1 LSDILLSTKIH
12 IPPLR
17 SNIVTRQQLIQ
28 RLNDGISQNH
38 RLILIS
44 APAGYGKSTLL
55 SEWVS
60 QINLPVAWL
69 SLEKGENNPV
79 RFWSYFATALSTL
92 PQMRQAGIGE
102 AFLQV
107 LESPQ
112 PPTMDILL
120 INLVNDLSKIEAK
133 VVLVLDDL
141 HSISEGQIHQDLVF
155 LIEHLAMSSHGLHLV
170 VAGRMDPPWP
180 LARWRGRGEL
190 TEVRTKDLRFSPEEA
205 TIYLNTIMGLKLDS
219 GEVTVL
225 EQRTEGW
232 IAGLQLAGLSLQGRE
247 NVSSFIHSFSGAN
260 RYILDF
266 LFEEV
271 FQQQSEE
278 HQNFL
283 LQTSIL
289 DQLCGSLCNAVTQQS
304 NSQVVLDA
312 LERGNL
318 FLVALDEER
327 KWYRYHHLFG
337 ELLKKHLKQIYPQLS
352 IQLHRRASAWYASE
366 NDFENAITH
375 LLAAQE
381 YESAARLIEQSV
393 HSLDTHRK
401 QSTLMVWLE
410 SLPREILDIHPF
422 LCIYRAWGN
431 YFAGRRNL
439 NEEWLQVAE
448 KAICGI
454 EQENPEV
461 RLIKGRIAAIRALL
475 ALAAE
480 DLPSGLE
487 MGQNALALLP
497 EGDSMIFDTWIALA
511 GVYEGLG
518 DLNQALQAYYMAK
531 VAGQKINKSMEA
543 DATCY
548 LGTMQIKQGH
558 LHEALATFTDAL
570 HQSTLP
576 SGYEIPAAGFAKV
589 KIGDLYREWNNLQL
603 ASQYLSRGV
612 EQCIQYN
619 QPDVIAEAY
628 IFLGSYMLAI
638 GDPQAAQTTLQKAD
652 QVVKY
657 AKVDPFLLTWL
668 DDCHLKIWLAQGD
681 LQAATHWARNSG
693 ISLDGPLSY
702 LYDLHHQN
710 LARVLVAEGIQDGS
724 RASLEQATYLLER
737 LQKAAQQ
744 VGWVDEE
751 IKILVLQAVNFQA
764 LGMGEEALN
773 SLARAIY
780 LAAPGG
786 YVRVFLD
793 EGGTL
798 RGLITSLGNILSNNR
813 LNYQHLLGIDPQ
825 GDELDRLR
833 QYVIMLHSK
842 FEQLASQI
850 TPKVSAPAQ
859 AGRHRIAALNHTT
872 PKLIEPLSERELQ
885 VLRLLQSAMTSE
897 EISRELFISVNTT
910 RTHIRNIYSKLA
922 VHGRITAIQK
932 AKELDLI

>member
-1 LSDILLSTKIH
+1 MSDTLLATKIR

-17 SNIVTRQQLIQ
+17 SNLIHRPHLVQ

-38 RLILIS
+38 RLTLIS
-44 APAGYGKSTLL
+44 GPAGYGKSTLL

-60 QINLPVAWL
+60 QLDTPVAWL
-69 SLEKGENNPV
+69 SLERGENVPS
-79 RFWSYFATALSTL
+79 RFWNYLVTALSTL
-92 PQMRQAGIGE
+92 PHLHQAGIGVS
-102 AFLQV
+102 FLQA
-107 LESPQ
+107 LQSPQ
-112 PPTMDILL
+112 PPPMDVLL
-120 INLVNDLSKIEAK
+120 EDLVNDLSKLEVGA
-133 VVLVLDDL
+133 VLVLDDL
-141 HSISEGQIHQDLVF
+141 HSIIEGQIHHDLVF
-155 LIEHLAMSSHGLHLV
+155 LIDHLPKSSHGLHLV
-170 VAGRMDPPWP
+170 VASRMDPPWP
-180 LARWRGRGEL
+180 IARWRGHGEL
-190 TEVRTKDLRFSPEEA
+190 TEVRIKDLRFSPEET
-205 TIYLNTIMGLKLDS
+205 TIFLNTIMGLKLDS
-219 GEVTVL
+219 GEVAIL

-247 NVSSFIHSFSGAN
+247 DVSSFIHSFSGGN

-278 HQNFL
+278 RQNFL

-289 DQLCGSLCNAVTQQS
+289 DQLCVSLCNAVTQCA
-304 NSQVVLDA
+304 NSQVALDA

-337 ELLKKHLKQIYPQLS
+337 DLLKKHLKQIYPELS

-375 LLAAQE
+375 ILAAQE

-401 QSTLMVWLE
+401 QAALMYWLE
-410 SLPREILDIHPF
+410 SLPREILDIHPL

-431 YFAGRRNL
+431 YFAGHRNL

-448 KAICGI
+448 KAIHGI
-454 EQENPEV
+454 DQENPEV

-475 ALAAE
+475 ALAEE
-480 DLPSGLE
+480 DLPGGLD
-487 MGQNALALLP
+487 MGQKALALLP

-518 DLNQALQAYYMAK
+518 DLTQALQAYYMAK

-548 LGTMQIKQGH
+548 FGTMQIKQGH

-570 HQSTLP
+570 HQSTLT
-576 SGYEIPAAGFAKV
+576 SGYEIPAAGFANV
-589 KIGDLYREWNNLQL
+589 KIGDLYREWDNLQL

-619 QPDVIAEAY
+619 QPDVLAEAY
-628 IFLGSYMLAI
+628 IFLGRYQLAI
-638 GDPQAAQTTLQKAD
+638 GNPQAAQITLQKAD

-668 DDCHLKIWLAQGD
+668 DDCHLKIWLALGN

-693 ISLDGPLSY
+693 ISLDGPISY

-724 RASLEQATYLLER
+724 RASLEQAINLLER

-751 IKILVLQAVNFQA
+751 IKILVLRAVNYQA
-764 LGMGEEALN
+764 LGMRETALN
-773 SLARAIY
+773 CLARAIY
-780 LAAPGG
+780 LAQHGG
-786 YVRVFLD
+786 YVWVFLA
-793 EGGTL
+793 EGDIL
-798 RGLITSLGNILSNNR
+798 RGLITTLGNILSNNR
-813 LNYQHLLGIDPQ
+813 INYQHLLGIDPQ
-825 GDELDRLR
+825 GEKLDRLR

-842 FEQLASQI
+842 FEQLACQI
-850 TPKVSAPAQ
+850 TPKVPAPSQ
-859 AGRHRIAALNHTT
+859 AGRNRIAAISHPTHT
-872 PKLIEPLSERELQ
+872 LIEPLSERELQ
-885 VLRLLQSAMTSE
+885 VLRLLDSSLTST
-897 EISRELFISVNTT
+897 EISRELYVSVNTV
-910 RTHIRNIYSKLA
+910 RTHIRNIYSKLD
-922 VHGRITAIQK
+922 VHGRLEAIQK
-932 AKELDLI
+932 AKDTGLI